1 MTTKNFCNNGKPTR
15 TMTPQI
21 KAMWQTL
28 AVLAAITTVPVLMV
42 VLADYINIIAIAVTY
57 STVLVLFFREMYLT
71 IRAELIRPMME
82 DQQATTAFEGDPLKL
97 HFYRGF
103 RKYFD
108 GDVNEQGLQHWLEQ
122 HRPQI

>member
-1 MTTKNFCNNGKPTR
+1 
-15 TMTPQI
+15 MTPHA

-28 AVLAAITTVPVLMV
+28 AALAAITTVPVLMV
-42 VLADYINIIAIAVTY
+42 VLADYLNVIVIVVTY

-71 IRAELIRPMME
+71 IRAELIRPMLE

>member
-1 MTTKNFCNNGKPTR
+1 
-15 TMTPQI
+15 MTPHA

-28 AVLAAITTVPVLMV
+28 AVLAAIATVPVLMV
-42 VLADYINIIAIAVTY
+42 VLADYLNVIVIAITY
-57 STVLVLFFREMYLT
+57 ITVFVLFFREMYLT
-71 IRAELIRPMME
+71 IRAELIRPMLE
-82 DQQATTAFEGDPLKL
+82 DQQATAAFEGDPLKL